1 MQLSSSRQ
9 SVITS
14 RHGHSESQVRF
25 PSFERVIGRNG
36 HLRSVRVQNLLNEDL
51 ASLAVGRN
59 RCRIRFVGRQAA
71 ATAAAES
78 VASVVGAQRL
88 KQLNSYNELLNIHK
102 CIK

>member
-59 RCRIRFVGRQAA
+59 GCRIRFVGRQAA
-71 ATAAAES
+71 ATAAES